1 MRRFNNPPLG
11 HPDPD
16 GVKLKTIRAELA
28 RTLRQRFLEET
39 TDILVFDDWMS
50 CPQWPRTDA
59 ENVVFRQAM
68 GIMND
73 VYVHCDCVMHI
84 HADLPAPPYDP
95 STRLPSLPT
104 VLGPANQT
112 LPSDRGWVYL
122 ERFTTMLKVATAR
135 TSFALFVVSIRRI
148 FIVAMQPHQPRP
160 PAFRHRRRPGTA
172 TSTSW

>member
-1 MRRFNNPPLG
+1 MRDDSQQLPVG
-11 HPDPD
+11 HPDPT
-16 GVKLKTIRAELA
+16 GVKLRTIRSELA
-28 RTLRQRFLEET
+28 PVLRERYPDDA

-68 GIMND
+68 GLMND

-84 HADLPAPPYDP
+84 HADLPASPVDP

-104 VLGPANQT
+104 ELGPANKT
-112 LPSDRGWVYL
+112 PPFDRGWVYL

-135 TSFALFVVSIRRI
+135 RLSPVFLFG
-148 FIVAMQPHQPRP
+148 
-160 PAFRHRRRPGTA
+160 FRC
-172 TSTSW
+172 WFV